1 MGFDNRVAE
10 ELGTTMAE
18 VFKATFPIRG
28 SDERPRLK
36 LRDINAS
43 KITGEFDVD
52 GQIVGESDKKAVPKT
67 AHVYCPGCRA
77 DETITVTLEQQAAL
91 VLEGTAGFQKKLSGT
106 LEDPRSHDERSKHPC
121 HHTNAVILDE
131 PQYADY
137 RLLKLRSPPSTS
149 DDLDPTDLRAMKTY
163 ALGHVIPQSKMVRVR
178 ARVLIESKTRDIVL
192 VASDTKPLDD
202 EISSFKLTEKDKID
216 FRSYYS
222 QQGLLQNI
230 DGYFIP
236 RLVGQTLRK
245 QLMYLV
251 LHSPPWIR
259 LPDGTR
265 IRGLLRL
272 LIVGDTKTFKS
283 KSLVWIF
290 DNLRVGEPCFA
301 ETSSR
306 TGLLYNIDT
315 DNRML
320 IWGIL
325 PRNDLGLCLIAGFHH
340 IRPEE
345 MEQFR
350 EVLEF
355 LRLKVSR
362 VVEGEAHCRT
372 RIIADSNPRRASMK
386 EYVLPCEAIA
396 DLPFFSGTP
405 DMTRWDL
412 YFTVK
417 LGDVD
422 QKSIDQASESPLT
435 IPPEVQRRH
444 ILWAMSRRVDNIRF
458 GTGTLERVNEING
471 QIVDKYG
478 SEALPIVHP
487 GFKEVLVR
495 LTTSLAAT
503 LHSVDDTH
511 ENVIVRPEHVDSAY
525 STLQAVY
532 DQNLELDKYAAEEK
546 SKTTLTDADLQAI
559 IGKLDDTDVSMLME
573 LRRSTLQS
581 SVLAEKLSLDDST
594 IRHHAASL
602 KALEMLKSSR
612 GRAGGYELAPKGIRV
627 IRKLMP
633 KEPPKDPTPPGNVN
647 PRINA
652 TYSPVNV
659 TKPPQF
665 TDYKGAPPPGKP
677 SESLTQLVGQNNGGL
692 QPPYVDRGPCRI
704 CNMVQPRRLGHDG
717 QSLICQ
723 PCFEKPP
730 DRLEGS

>member
-1 MGFDNRVAE
+1 MRGDNTPLTTSTPQNSPVTATRQSDGWIFATGENQAGPFTPEEINELGFDNRVAE
-10 ELGTTMAE
+10 QLQTTMAE
-18 VFKATFPIRG
+18 VFKATFSIRG

-36 LRDINAS
+36 LRDIDAS
-43 KITGEFDVD
+43 KISREFYVD

-67 AHVYCPGCRA
+67 AHVYCATCRA
-77 DETITVTLEQQAAL
+77 DETITVTPEQQAAL
-91 VLEGTAGFQKKLSGT
+91 VTEGTGGFQKKLSGA
-106 LEDPRSHDERSKHPC
+106 LQDPRSEDERKKHPC
-121 HHTNAVILDE
+121 HHASAVILDE
-131 PQYADY
+131 PQFADY
-137 RLLKLRSPPSTS
+137 RLLKLRSPPSTG
-149 DDLDPTDLRAMKTY
+149 DELDPTDLRSVKTY
-163 ALGHVIPQSKMVRVR
+163 ALGHLIPQSKMVRVR
-178 ARVLIESKTRDIVL
+178 ARVLVESKTKDIVL
-192 VASDTKPLDD
+192 VASDTQPLDD

-216 FRSYYS
+216 FSNYYS
-222 QQGLLQNI
+222 QEGLLQNI

-236 RLVGQTLRK
+236 RLVGQSLRK

-283 KSLVWIF
+283 KSLLWIF
-290 DNLRVGEPCFA
+290 DTLRVGEPCFA

-362 VVEGEAHCRT
+362 VVEGEANCRT
-372 RIIADSNPRRASMK
+372 RVIADSNPRRASMK

-422 QKSIDQASESPLT
+422 QKSIDEAIESPLV

-444 ILWAMSRRVDNIRF
+444 VLWAMSRRVDNVRF
-458 GTGTLERVNEING
+458 ADGTLDRVNQING

-487 GFKEVLVR
+487 GFKGG
-495 LTTSLAAT
+495 
-503 LHSVDDTH
+503 
-511 ENVIVRPEHVDSAY
+511 P
-525 STLQAVY
+525 STA
-532 DQNLELDKYAAEEK
+532 DHK
-546 SKTTLTDADLQAI
+546 SRCDAPQ
-559 IGKLDDTDVSMLME
+559 
-573 LRRSTLQS
+573 RRRD
-581 SVLAEKLSLDDST
+581 A
-594 IRHHAASL
+594 
-602 KALEMLKSSR
+602 
-612 GRAGGYELAPKGIRV
+612 
-627 IRKLMP
+627 
-633 KEPPKDPTPPGNVN
+633 
-647 PRINA
+647 
-652 TYSPVNV
+652 
-659 TKPPQF
+659 
-665 TDYKGAPPPGKP
+665 
-677 SESLTQLVGQNNGGL
+677 
-692 QPPYVDRGPCRI
+692 
-704 CNMVQPRRLGHDG
+704 
-717 QSLICQ
+717 
-723 PCFEKPP
+723 
-730 DRLEGS
+730 